1 MIYFEND
8 QFHFFPLRANFR
20 AHGELTSKYTNDRQY
35 WQDFVSKWW
44 HHDSLSFESVQPTPE
59 QQARL
64 DELNQQ
70 PDLDELHDAEAVAF
84 VESGVVLPDTEAP
97 FLTPLIDQQATVTL
111 EHYQGQKRDAARTK
125 RWEAE
130 QAGTSVAG
138 MSIRTDEQSQA
149 RVTSLVT
156 AVQADPEADNFDFEA
171 QPNQW
176 VTVNR
181 DTAITI
187 GKAVSAHVQACFTRC
202 RELHELI
209 NAATTISDLE
219 TIDINEGW

>member
-1 MIYFEND
+1 MAEEMEKRQDRLEWEVGVLKERYD
-8 QFHFFPLRANFR
+8 HM
-20 AHGELTSKYTNDRQY
+20 NDRIG
-35 WQDFVSKWW
+35 
-44 HHDSLSFESVQPTPE
+44 E
-59 QQARL
+59 
-64 DELNQQ
+64 
-70 PDLDELHDAEAVAF
+70 
-84 VESGVVLPDTEAP
+84 
-97 FLTPLIDQQATVTL
+97 
-111 EHYQGQKRDAARTK
+111 
-125 RWEAE
+125 
-130 QAGTSVAG
+130 

-149 RVTSLVT
+149 RVASLVT
-156 AVQADPEADNFDFEA
+156 VVQADPEADNFDFEA

-219 TIDINEGW
+219 TIDINEDW